1 MTHNYISEK
10 LIKEWELEKE
20 TKVNLE
26 FILKKSSG
34 IIYIFLLAFYLIIW
48 LMTHQTNY

>member
-26 FILKKSSG
+26 FILKKKVQES
-34 IIYIFLLAFYLIIW
+34 FLFFY
-48 LMTHQTNY
+48 